1 MAKSKT
7 WNDTILAEH
16 RSFLREDSAREAFDV
31 LVAAAIALPGYD
43 FEPVWRK
50 PKRSFNYHHTESGER
65 PFALIVNRR
74 HLLFH
79 LRAAG
84 LKSVSGGFAE
94 LKRRFSAAAKNPRGE
109 WTVRIASKSDAERL
123 NKFLFPAARAS
134 VDPQMQEMPHHWWA
148 NHGKSLRQEIDGGYL
163 WLRRKNKNSAQA
175 ESEGNITRAMPGDVV
190 FAFAEAAIRAVG
202 VVLARAQEAP
212 RPAEPEIV
220 GDQPDDTPGWQ
231 VPVRFRELKTP
242 LHPKDHAAALAAVLP
257 KRHSPIQ
264 ANGDDNEALYL
275 AAVPEPMAAVLR
287 RLLGSQLDSAER
299 RIKDSVGPE
308 FSDDIAEARLQHR
321 ADLGWLKK
329 ETLIRARRGH
339 GQYRQELEKVETG
352 CRLTGLIDRR
362 HLRASHIKPWCVAN
376 DDEKLDPN
384 NGLLLSPH
392 AEHLFDRGYISFT
405 DQGELLVSQFLNPVV
420 LSDWGLKVPIK
431 PKPFNA
437 RQCAYLAY
445 HRDHV
450 FENHG
455 RGKQPDERDK
465 GDAARPGGDIVLREI
480 VRGPEA

>member
-7 WNDTILAEH
+7 WNDTILVEH
-16 RSFLREDSAREAFDV
+16 RGFLREDSARQAFDV
-31 LVAAAIALPGYD
+31 LVAAAIELPGYE

-50 PKRSFNYHHTESGER
+50 PKRSFNYHDTGSGER
-65 PFALIVNRR
+65 PFTLIVNRR
-74 HLLFH
+74 HLLFCV
-79 LRAAG
+79 RSAG
-84 LKSVSGGFAE
+84 LKRVSGGFAE
-94 LKRRFSAAAKNPRGE
+94 LKRRFTAAAKNPRGE
-109 WTVRIASKSDAERL
+109 WTVRIASKADAERL
-123 NKFLFPAARAS
+123 NKLLFPAARAS
-134 VDPQMQEMPHHWWA
+134 VDPHMQEVPHHWWV
-148 NHGKSLRQEIDGGYL
+148 NHGKSLRQELDGGYL
-163 WLRRKNKNSAQA
+163 WLPKSQ
-175 ESEGNITRAMPGDVV
+175 GNVTRAMPGDVV
-190 FAFAEAAIRAVG
+190 FSFAEAAVRAVG
-202 VVLARAQEAP
+202 IVLARAHEAP

-220 GDQPDDTPGWQ
+220 GDEPDDTLGWQ

-242 LHPKDHAAALAAVLP
+242 LHPKDHAAVLAAVLP
-257 KRHSPIQ
+257 KRHSPIHL
-264 ANGDDNEALYL
+264 NGDGNEALYL
-275 AAVPEPMAAVLR
+275 AAVPETLAAVLR
-287 RLLGSQLDSAER
+287 RLLGTQVESAER

-339 GQYRQELEKVETG
+339 GRYRQELEKVETG

-405 DQGELLVSQFLNPVV
+405 DQGELLVSKFLNPVV
-420 LSDWGLKVPIK
+420 LSDWGLKESIK
-431 PKPFNA
+431 PKSFNA
-437 RQCAYLAY
+437 KQCVYLAY
-445 HRDHV
+445 HRDQV

-455 RGKQPDERDK
+455 RSKQPNERDK
-465 GDAARPGGDIVLREI
+465 GDAAHPSGDIVLREI
-480 VRGPEA
+480 VRSSG

>member
-7 WNDTILAEH
+7 RNETILAAH
-16 RSFLREDSAREAFDV
+16 RGFLREDSAREAFDV
-31 LVAAAIALPGYD
+31 LVAAAIGMSGYD
-43 FEPVWRK
+43 FEPIWRK
-50 PKRSFNYHHTESGER
+50 RKRSFNYHDTGSGER
-65 PFALIVNRR
+65 PFALVVNRR
-74 HLLFH
+74 HLVFYV
-79 LRAAG
+79 RSAG
-84 LKSVSGGFAE
+84 LKRVSGGFAE
-94 LKRRFSAAAKNPRGE
+94 LKKRFSAAAKNPRGE
-109 WTVRIASKSDAERL
+109 WTVRIASKADAERL
-123 NKFLFPAARAS
+123 NKFLFPIARVS
-134 VDPQMQEMPHHWWA
+134 VDLQTQELPHHWWA
-148 NHGKSLRQEIDGGYL
+148 NHGKSLPQEVEGGYL
-163 WLRRKNKNSAQA
+163 WSPKKNKNSAQA

-190 FAFAEAAIRAVG
+190 FSFAEAAIRAVG
-202 VVLARAQEAP
+202 IVLARAHEAP
-212 RPAEPEIV
+212 RPVEPEIV
-220 GDQPDDTPGWQ
+220 DDQRDDTLGWQ
-231 VPVRFRELKTP
+231 MPVRFRELKIP

-287 RLLGSQLDSAER
+287 RLLGAQIDSAER
-299 RIKDSVGPE
+299 RIKDSVGAE

-339 GQYRQELEKVETG
+339 GRYRQELEKVETG

-362 HLRASHIKPWCVAN
+362 HLRASHIKPWRVAN

-405 DQGELLVSQFLNPVV
+405 DDGELLVSKFLNPVV
-420 LSDWGLKVPIK
+420 LSDWGLQAPLKT
-431 PKPFNA
+431 KPFSA
-437 RQCAYLAY
+437 QQCVYLAY

-450 FENHG
+450 FEGHG
-455 RGKQPDERDK
+455 RGKEADDREASK
-465 GDAARPGGDIVLREI
+465 TAHPGVDVVLREI
-480 VRGPEA
+480 VRGS

>member
-7 WNDTILAEH
+7 WNDTILAAH
-16 RSFLREDSAREAFDV
+16 RGFLREDSTREAFDV
-31 LVAAAIALPGYD
+31 LVAAAIRLPGYD
-43 FEPVWRK
+43 FEAVWRK
-50 PKRSFNYHHTESGER
+50 PKRSFNYHDTGSGER

-74 HLLFH
+74 HLLFYV
-79 LRAAG
+79 RSAG
-84 LKSVSGGFAE
+84 LKRVSGGFAE
-94 LKRRFSAAAKNPRGE
+94 LKKRFPAAAKNPRGE
-109 WTVRIASKSDAERL
+109 WTVRIASKIDAERL
-123 NKFLFPAARAS
+123 NRLLFPVARAS
-134 VDPQMQEMPHHWWA
+134 SDSQLREVPHHWWA
-148 NHGKSLRQEIDGGYL
+148 NHGKSLQKEVDGGYL
-163 WLRRKNKNSAQA
+163 WLSKKNKNSAQA
-175 ESEGNITRAMPGDVV
+175 ESEGNITRAMPGDVI
-190 FAFAEAAIRAVG
+190 FSCAEAAICAVG
-202 VVLARAQEAP
+202 IVLARAHEAP
-212 RPAEPEIV
+212 RPAEPEAV
-220 GDQPDDTPGWQ
+220 DDQRDDTLGWQ
-231 VPVRFRELKTP
+231 LPVRFLTLRTP

-257 KRHSPIQ
+257 KRHSPLQ
-264 ANGDDNEALYL
+264 ANGADNEALYL

-287 RLLGSQLDSAER
+287 ALLGPQVDSAER

-308 FSDDIAEARLQHR
+308 FSDDIAEAWLQHR

-384 NGLLLSPH
+384 NGMLLSPH

-405 DQGELLVSQFLNPVV
+405 DQGELMVSKFLNPVV
-420 LSDWGLKVPIK
+420 LSDWGLKESIK

-437 RQCAYLAY
+437 KQCVYLTY
-445 HRDHV
+445 HRDRV

-455 RGKQPDERDK
+455 RGKPDERDK
-465 GDAARPGGDIVLREI
+465 GDAAHPSGDIVLREI
-480 VRGPEA
+480 VRSSG